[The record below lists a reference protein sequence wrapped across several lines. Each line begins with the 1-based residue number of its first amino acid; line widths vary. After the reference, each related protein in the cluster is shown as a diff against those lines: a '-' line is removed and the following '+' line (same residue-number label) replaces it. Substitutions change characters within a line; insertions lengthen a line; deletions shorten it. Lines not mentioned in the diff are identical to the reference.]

1 MPFKRLKENY
11 SGGLDLENFAT
22 SIIITTLMRIVG
34 MFARATIIIG
44 GLVTLTL
51 FTFGGLIGFIVWLF
65 LPLIIPALIIT
76 SLISI
81 IK

>member
-34 MFARATIIIG
+34 MFARATIIVG
-44 GLVTLTL
+44 GLVILTL
-51 FTFGGLIGFIVWLF
+51 FIVGGLIGFVVWLF
-65 LPLIIPALIIT
+65 LPLIIPALIVT